1 MDTKNREKN
10 LSIMLLTVI
19 YIAFIGLGIPDSLF
33 GTAWPAIYT
42 ELDLR
47 VSWANFV
54 TVLISGGTI
63 LSSLLANRLIDRF
76 GTGWVTAASTV
87 LTAGALF
94 GFSLSQ
100 SMLCFC
106 LCAIPL
112 GLGAGAIDTALNNY
126 VALHYRAAHMNFL
139 HCFYGIGVSL
149 SPFLM
154 SQALIHH
161 SWRDGYHMIFWFQ
174 AAIAGL
180 TILSLPLWKRVHSS
194 AASDTEEGQHQ
205 AVPLRTLMKNRQLQ
219 VVCTAYIGSCGL
231 EYICGIWGSTFL
243 VQAKGIST
251 ASAAQAVMF
260 YYVGMAIG
268 RFLSGVLVSK
278 WTSRRLIFIG
288 QCVTWMAV
296 LGVMLPLPAILT
308 AGLLFLIGLGNG
320 PIFPNLLHMTPQ
332 LFGRASSQ
340 SVIGIQMAVSYIS
353 ILLMPA
359 LFGLVAEYISI
370 TLFPYVMLVMLVI
383 MIPGSICI
391 QKSSSQNSL

>member
-1 MDTKNREKN
+1 MKLQNHEKN
-10 LSIMLLTVI
+10 IAVLLLLVI

-42 ELDLR
+42 ELDLK

-63 LSSLLANRLIDRF
+63 LSSLLANRLIGRF
-76 GTGWVTAASTV
+76 GTGMVTAVSTV
-87 LTAGALF
+87 LTAGALL
-94 GFSLSQ
+94 GFSFSK

-112 GLGAGAIDTALNNY
+112 GLGAGAIDTALNHY

-154 SQALIHH
+154 SRALMNS

-174 AAIAGL
+174 TAIAGL
-180 TILSLPLWKRVHSS
+180 TVLSLPLWRRAHTTE
-194 AASDTEEGQHQ
+194 ASTEEDKQQ
-205 AVPLRTLMKNRQLQ
+205 SIPLRSLIRNSQLQ
-219 VVCTAYIGSCGL
+219 LVCTAYIGSCGL
-231 EYICGIWGSTFL
+231 EYICGIWGSTFF
-243 VQAKGIST
+243 VQAKGIT
-251 ASAAQAVMF
+251 AAMAAQAVMF
-260 YYVGMAIG
+260 YYVGMAVG

-278 WTSRRLIFIG
+278 MTSQRLIWIG
-288 QCVTWMAV
+288 QCITWIAV
-296 LGVMLPLPAILT
+296 LGMLLPLPDVLT

-320 PIFPNLLHMTPQ
+320 PIFPNLLHLTPQ

-340 SVIGIQMAVSYIS
+340 SVIGVQMAASYLS

-359 LFGLVAEYISI
+359 LFGLVAEYISV
-370 TLFPYVMLVMLVI
+370 TLFPYVLLVMLMI
-383 MIPGSICI
+383 MVPGNLCI
-391 QKSSSQNSL
+391 YKRLRSSNP